1 MIHEGERFKGPVD
14 HGDTEMAR
22 LKTFYGRLTEV
33 FDVSDGPLRIADPV
47 AGGLVP
53 IGLPVFD
60 NQ

>member
-1 MIHEGERFKGPVD
+1 
-14 HGDTEMAR
+14 MAR

-53 IGLPVFD
+53 IGLPVFN